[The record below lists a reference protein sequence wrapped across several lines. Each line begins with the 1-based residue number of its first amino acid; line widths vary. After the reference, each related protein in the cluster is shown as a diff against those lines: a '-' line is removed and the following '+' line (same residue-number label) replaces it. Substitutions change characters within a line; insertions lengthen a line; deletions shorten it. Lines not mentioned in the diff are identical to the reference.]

1 MNLNLVRENLDNIKK
16 NLDFSARGEEI
27 IRSGKVRLGPFPA
40 TDYKLDWYQNPLDNR
55 TWQWRWGSLS
65 ALLYIIAY
73 HQITSDSS
81 ALNVGIELIEEWSKQ
96 FSESRPGDENLSE
109 FVWHD
114 HGTALRAEHILL
126 FLGYLSELPSRQIWE
141 GGCAHFV
148 EASASLLERHASIL
162 ADNAFYS
169 AHTNHGLEQARVLL
183 LLASVFENGWEHAIS
198 WQETALAR
206 LQSELDFA
214 FTSEGVHVENSPAYH
229 IFVFKTFISI
239 VQTYTKSGHSE
250 LAKAFLPKAKKI
262 LEYIVYVLRPDAH
275 VPIIG
280 DTEKLRPTD
289 AFKELL
295 GESLE
300 YQEFRYAITGGK
312 SGIKPRF
319 RFKIYPVSGYAIYRD
334 TWDNRRALHGIF
346 KAGALSSYHRQ
357 EDEGNLVV
365 YAFGEDWLI
374 DSGMYNYNHGDPI
387 RKYVRSRF
395 AHNVA
400 ILDGTAYKKNWPELK
415 NSWTLIDERL
425 TGTNNQSTMTF
436 HGLVG
441 ASTERTTQFEPR
453 RLTVTD
459 SLVCLDGTPR
469 TARMLWHVDNQ
480 KDIEV
485 IDKSTVRVRSR
496 KSGTI
501 MTITT
506 TGDTLGT
513 ISVRGGISGTK
524 VVSVSSDRAN
534 KYLPSSV
541 IEFVCESAINH
552 ELKTVISFSQ

>member
-1 MNLNLVRENLDNIKK
+1 MNLNLLRDNLNNIIK
-16 NLDFSARGEEI
+16 NLDFSTRGEEI
-27 IRSGKVRLGPFPA
+27 VRSKKVRLGPFPLV
-40 TDYKLDWYQNPLDNR
+40 DYSLDWDQNPLENR

-73 HQITSDSS
+73 HHTTSDRS
-81 ALNVGIELIEEWSKQ
+81 ALDAGIALIDEWSKL
-96 FSESRPGDENLSE
+96 FSDSRPGDKNLSE

-126 FLGYLSELPSRQIWE
+126 FLGYLSELPATQIDKE
-141 GGCAHFV
+141 AREHFLH
-148 EASASLLERHASIL
+148 ASNSLLERHAAIL
-162 ADNAFYS
+162 AEDTFYS

-183 LLASVFENGWEHAIS
+183 LLASMYEDVWQHAMT
-198 WQETALAR
+198 WQTTALAR

-239 VQTYTKSGHSE
+239 VQTYTKTGHSE
-250 LAKAFLPKAKKI
+250 LAKAFVPKARKI
-262 LEYIVYVLRPDAH
+262 LEYIVYVLRPDGN

-295 GESLE
+295 GESQE
-300 YQEFRYAITGGK
+300 YQEFRYALTAGK
-312 SGIKPRF
+312 SGAKPRF
-319 RFKIYPVSGYAIYRD
+319 RFKIYPISGYAIYRD
-334 TWDNRRALHGIF
+334 TWDNQRALHGIF
-346 KAGALSSYHRQ
+346 KAGPLSSYHRQ

-374 DSGMYNYNHGDPI
+374 DSGMYNYNHGDPV
-387 RKYVRSRF
+387 RKYARSRF

-436 HGLVG
+436 YGFVG

-453 RLTVTD
+453 RITVTD
-459 SLVCLDGTPR
+459 SLVCLDGTAR
-469 TARMLWHVDNQ
+469 TARTLWHVDNQ
-480 KDIEV
+480 KDIKV
-485 IDKSTVRVRSR
+485 VDNNTVLVRSR
-496 KSGTI
+496 KSGAT

-506 TGDTLGT
+506 TGQTLGSIT
-513 ISVRGGISGTK
+513 VRSGISGTK
-524 VVSVSSDRAN
+524 VVSVTSERAN
-534 KYLPSSV
+534 KYVPSNV
-541 IEFVCESAINH
+541 IEFICESGVKH
-552 ELKTVISFSQ
+552 ELKTVIAFSQ